1 MTSPRNAADPHH
13 RWAGPGASPPRSPY
27 ELNQRLGTAAR
38 THAPGGLG
46 VVDTE
51 TIVDTTS
58 AAAAADQGHGPDP
71 IEVAE
76 QLGAATDAA
85 QDRTRTVF
93 PESRPV
99 SWAAFGPLIPV
110 LAGSAG
116 AGASCVAAA
125 IVDALQQDQRC
136 ALLID
141 ADDPARSGLAGAS
154 SVDGP
159 WTRQVN
165 DHLTVRYSW
174 REEAL
179 LARLETRDPAA
190 LPTITPGMVPPPPDW
205 LPDPA
210 PDPLHA
216 TVVDLGHGGWRAAAT
231 PIYGAGGWLRRGLP
245 TQRPILVV
253 RATRPSLR
261 QAEQLLARLEPWVQR
276 RLATPIYQLVVNG
289 ARKWPAGVAGAA
301 GPRVAALLDEALFV
315 PHIPTWELGG
325 VTDEPSPARAVDALR
340 PLLASWRLITSPRRR

>member
-27 ELNQRLGTAAR
+27 ELNHRLGAAAR
-38 THAPGGLG
+38 TRAPGGLG

-51 TIVDTTS
+51 SIVDTTS
-58 AAAAADQGHGPDP
+58 AAAAVDQGHGPDP
-71 IEVAE
+71 VEVAE

-174 REEAL
+174 RADAL
-179 LARLETRDPAA
+179 LARLETRN
-190 LPTITPGMVPPPPDW
+190 
-205 LPDPA
+205 PA
-210 PDPLHA
+210 P
-216 TVVDLGHGGWRAAAT
+216 
-231 PIYGAGGWLRRGLP
+231 
-245 TQRPILVV
+245 
-253 RATRPSLR
+253 
-261 QAEQLLARLEPWVQR
+261 
-276 RLATPIYQLVVNG
+276 
-289 ARKWPAGVAGAA
+289 
-301 GPRVAALLDEALFV
+301 
-315 PHIPTWELGG
+315 
-325 VTDEPSPARAVDALR
+325 
-340 PLLASWRLITSPRRR
+340 

>member
-13 RWAGPGASPPRSPY
+13 RWAAAPAQPRNPY
-27 ELNQRLGTAAR
+27 ELNQILGSAAR
-38 THAPGGLG
+38 SRAPGGLEM
-46 VVDTE
+46 VDNE
-51 TIVDTTS
+51 DLVNATS
-58 AAAAADQGHGPDP
+58 AAAALDDGYGPDP
-71 IEVAE
+71 VDVAAE
-76 QLGAATDAA
+76 LGAATDTTQTRA
-85 QDRTRTVF
+85 RTVF
-93 PESRPV
+93 PEARPV

-125 IVDALQQDQRC
+125 ITDALQQDERC

-141 ADDPARSGLAGAS
+141 ADDPARSGLAAAS

-165 DHLTVRYSW
+165 PHVTVRYSW
-174 REEAL
+174 RDDAL
-179 LARLETRDPAA
+179 LARLETA
-190 LPTITPGMVPPPPDW
+190 LPAITPGMVPPPPDW

-216 TVVDLGHGGWRAAAT
+216 TVVDLGHGGWRAAAS

-261 QAEQLLARLEPWVQR
+261 QAEQLLARLDPWVQR
-276 RLATPIYQLVVNG
+276 GLATPIYQLVVNG
-289 ARKWPAGVAGAA
+289 ARKWPPGVAGAA

-315 PHIPTWELGG
+315 PHVPAWELGG
-325 VTDEPSPARAVDALR
+325 VTDEPSPAKAVDALR
-340 PLLASWRLITSPRRR
+340 PLLASWQLIPSPRRR